1 MEMTGSAD
9 VARVLFGFSAQFHYL
24 FVPLTIGL
32 MAVIV
37 VLDLL
42 ALATG
47 DCRWERAARFWGRF
61 FLLNFVCGILTGWP
75 LRYQLG
81 SQWSGFSHLA
91 GDVLAHVFM
100 IEARIAPPL
109 FALVIAFA
117 LRQRL
122 PAALRPALSGALL
135 LVLVAQSLA
144 ILALNAWMQ
153 MPVGGV
159 MAGGRFRLD
168 DPAALFTHPLW
179 ASKVAHTLGAAGT
192 MGGVFVLSIS
202 AWLHLRG
209 RHADIAQASL
219 RPAALVAG
227 AALLVT
233 TVAGHGSGTLLR
245 QHQPAKFAAIE
256 ALWTPANGP
265 AALTL
270 LAWPDT
276 ASRSNRHAVELP
288 GMLHRLVDGQPLA
301 SLQDIERD
309 LHERLCVV
317 SHLTA
322 APGPG
327 NGTLAQQQHVLGPLS
342 LLQAHGPRGA
352 PACDASL
359 AAVARRAL
367 PPVAPV
373 FLSFRVMVGSALLL
387 LAVVA
392 CFCLGTP
399 DVRRAAGRR
408 VLWLGVAA
416 FPLPWIAT
424 IAGWM
429 VCEVGRQPWV
439 VTGLLSTG
447 QAAGPVSAALSAL
460 VLLAASV
467 AATVLLSVN
476 VVLSLRWIHRG
487 LPPSAGP
494 VPAATP
500 PSPSASAS
508 ASPTL
513 ALPAGLGGS

>member
-1 MEMTGSAD
+1 MDMTGSAD

-32 MAVIV
+32 MAVIA

-42 ALATG
+42 ALGTG
-47 DCRWERAARFWGRF
+47 DGRWERAARFWGRF

-75 LRYQLG
+75 LRYQLS

-91 GDVLAHVFM
+91 GDVLTHVFT
-100 IEARIAPPL
+100 IEAHIAPLL

-122 PAALRPALSGALL
+122 PAALRPAVSVALL
-135 LVLVAQSLA
+135 MVLVAQSLA

-159 MAGGRFRLD
+159 MAEGRFRLD
-168 DPAALFTHPLW
+168 DPAALFSHPLW
-179 ASKVAHTLGAAGT
+179 ASKVVHTLGAAGV
-192 MGGVFVLSIS
+192 MGGVFALAIS
-202 AWLHLRG
+202 AWLLLRG
-209 RHADIAQASL
+209 RHGDIAQASL

-233 TVAGHGSGTLLR
+233 GAAGHESGDLLR

-256 ALWTPANGP
+256 ALWTTADGP
-265 AALTL
+265 PALTL
-270 LAWPDT
+270 LAWPDAAT
-276 ASRSNRHAVELP
+276 RSNRHAVELP
-288 GMLHRLVDGQPLA
+288 GVLHRLVGGQPLT

-309 LHERLCVV
+309 LHERLCVA
-317 SHLTA
+317 SHLQA
-322 APGPG
+322 DPGLG
-327 NGTLAQQQHVLGPLS
+327 RGTLAQQQHVLGPLS
-342 LLQAHGPRGA
+342 LLHAHGLRGA
-352 PACDASL
+352 PACDAAL

-373 FLSFRVMVGSALLL
+373 FFSFRVMVGAALLL
-387 LAVVA
+387 LGVVA
-392 CFCLGTP
+392 CFCFRTP

-447 QAAGPVSAALSAL
+447 HAAGPVPAAVSAL
-460 VLLAASV
+460 VLLGASI
-467 AATVLLSVN
+467 AATGLLSVN
-476 VVLSLRWIHRG
+476 VVLSLRWIRLG

-494 VPAATP
+494 APAACLP
-500 PSPSASAS
+500 RPRW
-508 ASPTL
+508 PTL
-513 ALPAGLGGS
+513 ALQAGSRGS